1 MRNVGG
7 LDVGGTSEK
16 VIRYRIHFMVT
27 LTGFVGREAKD
38 DLFEQLDKSS
48 CYLMR
53 CGRL

>member
-7 LDVGGTSEK
+7 LDGGGNSEK
-16 VIRYRIHFMVT
+16 VVRYRMHFMVT
-27 LTGFVGREAKD
+27 LTGFAVREAKD

>member
-1 MRNVGG
+1 MK
-7 LDVGGTSEK
+7 K
-16 VIRYRIHFMVT
+16 VVKYRIHFMVM
-27 LTGFVGREAKD
+27 LTGFAGRESKD